1 MREEG
6 RGKRKR
12 AEGEGKG
19 KKEERGGKRGE
30 GRMKREEWK
39 GRREKER
46 RKNRCGVID
55 ELVSTS
61 ILPVLPLPFLLFWN
75 YLLFPLSFNRSLS
88 LLHSFS
94 LPAFLFFS
102 SSFLLLSC
110 TSFLPS
116 KLFPSLSFAYLRNYW
131 RSITHLRNDVEAQ
144 RTFLESYRKS
154 LVRGSVN
161 WIQFIEKHNWIIEDW
176 EQ

>member
-1 MREEG
+1 MREKEEEKG
-6 RGKRKR
+6 RRKKGKGRRKR
-12 AEGEGKG
+12 EVGR
-19 KKEERGGKRGE
+19 EE
-30 GRMKREEWK
+30 REEWK
-39 GRREKER
+39 GKNEKAEEKR
-46 RKNRCGVID
+46 KEGKNRCGVID
-55 ELVSTS
+55 ELVSTY

-161 WIQFIEKHNWIIEDW
+161 WIQFIEKNNWVIED
-176 EQ
+176 